1 MKKYYIETFGCKLNQ
16 ADSERIKIELDKK
29 YKLTSEKEAGLVVLN
44 TCAVVEKTERKI
56 LKKALLLKKQGKIVI
71 IAGCLPMVSKECKLI
86 AHGIIGPQ
94 SIGLI
99 NKAIEGNVC
108 ISKQKKKPIIFTSK
122 DKEITSAVVPIAE
135 GCIGECTYCTARLA
149 RKELISFEI
158 KDIVKS
164 VKSALN
170 LGFKEIQLTSQD
182 LSIYGLDKEK
192 LLLPELLKELIAIE
206 GDFKIKLGMMNPG
219 TTKKILKPL
228 LKLYESDKLY
238 KFIHIPLQSGSND
251 VLKKMKRKYI
261 VNDFIEIVKSFRK
274 KFKNG
279 VVSTD
284 IIVGHPSETEK
295 DYLKTL
301 VVVKKTKPDIIH
313 IFKFSRRKGTP
324 DYELNDLVDRIK
336 KERSRKLTEL
346 FIKNNEI
353 KNKRLIN
360 KHFDCLIIKNNLAR
374 TDSGRAVVVNKG
386 KIGYYGE
393 VEIIGSKWNYLI
405 GRVVEK

>member
-29 YKLTSEKEAGLVVLN
+29 YKMSSEKEADLVILN
-44 TCAVVEKTERKI
+44 TCAVVERTERKI
-56 LKKALLLKKQGKIVI
+56 LKKAMLLKKQGKIVI
-71 IAGCLPMVSKECKLI
+71 IAGCLPMVSEECKSV

-94 SIGLI
+94 SIGSI
-99 NKAIEGNVC
+99 NKAIKGNIC
-108 ISKQKKKPIIFTSK
+108 ISKQKKKPIIFTQKNK
-122 DKEITSAVVPIAE
+122 DTTSAVVPIAE

-164 VKSALN
+164 VKSALD

-182 LSIYGLDKEK
+182 LSIYGLDKGK

-228 LKLYESDKLY
+228 LKLYKSDKLY
-238 KFIHIPLQSGSND
+238 KFIHIPLQSGD
-251 VLKKMKRKYI
+251 DGVLKRMKRKYV
-261 VNDFIEIVKSFRK
+261 VNDFIEIVESFRK
-274 KFKNG
+274 KFKDSI
-279 VVSTD
+279 VATD
-284 IIVGHPSETEK
+284 IIVGHPSENEK
-295 DYLKTL
+295 AFLKTL
-301 VVVKKTKPDIIH
+301 SVVKKTKPDIIH

-336 KERSRKLTEL
+336 KERSRELTEL
-346 FIKNNEI
+346 FVKNNEI
-353 KNKRLIN
+353 KNRKFIN
-360 KHFDCLIIKNNLAR
+360 KHFDCLIIKKNFGR
-374 TDSGRAVVVNKG
+374 TNSGRAVVVNKG
-386 KIGYYGE
+386 KIGYYEG
-393 VEIIGSKWNYLI
+393 VKITDSKWNYLI

>member
-1 MKKYYIETFGCKLNQ
+1 
-16 ADSERIKIELDKK
+16 
-29 YKLTSEKEAGLVVLN
+29 
-44 TCAVVEKTERKI
+44 
-56 LKKALLLKKQGKIVI
+56 
-71 IAGCLPMVSKECKLI
+71 MVSEECKSI

-108 ISKQKKKPIIFTSK
+108 ISKQKKKSIIFTSK
-122 DKEITSAVVPIAE
+122 NDTISVVVPIAE

-149 RKELISFEI
+149 RKELISFKV

-164 VKSALN
+164 VKSALD

-182 LSIYGLDKEK
+182 LSIYGLDKGK

-219 TTKKILKPL
+219 TTKKILKQL
-228 LKLYESDKLY
+228 LKLYGSDKLY
-238 KFIHIPLQSGSND
+238 KFIHIPLQSGD
-251 VLKKMKRKYI
+251 DGVLKKMKRKYS
-261 VNDFIEIVKSFRK
+261 VGDFIDITESFRK
-274 KFKNG
+274 KFKDS
-279 VVSTD
+279 VVATD
-284 IIVGHPSETEK
+284 IIVGHPCENEK
-295 DYLKTL
+295 AFLKTL
-301 VVVKKTKPDIIH
+301 SVVKKTKPDIIH

-324 DYELNDLVDRIK
+324 DYELNDLVDRVK

-353 KNKRLIN
+353 KNKKFIN
-360 KHFDCLIIKNNLAR
+360 KRLNCLIIKKNFGR
-374 TDSGRAVVVNKG
+374 TNSGRAVVVNKG
-386 KIGYYGE
+386 KIGYYEE
-393 VEIIGSKWNYLI
+393 VEITDSRWNYLI